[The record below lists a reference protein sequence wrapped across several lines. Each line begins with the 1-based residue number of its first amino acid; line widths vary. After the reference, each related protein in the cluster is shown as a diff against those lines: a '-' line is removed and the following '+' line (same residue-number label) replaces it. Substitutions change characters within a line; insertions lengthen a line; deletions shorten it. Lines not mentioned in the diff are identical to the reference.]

1 MSKKTLVLYVF
12 HIFNE
17 RVEYFINNCI
27 FYDDNT
33 DFIIISN
40 SLEKID
46 KFTNIKI
53 PSYVKV
59 IYRENIGYD
68 FGGWSEAILTNNLYK
83 NYDYFIFANS
93 SIIGPFLRD
102 DFKGK
107 WTDIYIN
114 GLKTGANT
122 NVKLFGSTININC
135 NPLKDAHVQSY
146 IYSTDKEGLQHLI
159 DTEIFSLTNIAPTFQ
174 DAIWGKEVI
183 MSRKIIEKG
192 WNIASL
198 LPCYKNVDFTIKN
211 DSEYKRVLCSYYYD
225 DVMYEKFRNV
235 LWNEYDLVFIKG
247 NRISIFPPQKNAF

>member
-33 DFIIISN
+33 DFLIISN
-40 SLEKID
+40 NLEKIESYS
-46 KFTNIKI
+46 NIKI

-59 IYRENIGYD
+59 IYRENVGYD
-68 FGGWSEAILTNNLYK
+68 FGGWSEALLTNNLYK
-83 NYDYFIFANS
+83 NYDYFIFTNS

-102 DFKGK
+102 GFKGK
-107 WTDIYIN
+107 WTDIYID
-114 GLKTGANT
+114 GLKNGS
-122 NVKLFGSTININC
+122 NVKLFGSTINTNC
-135 NPLKDAHVQSY
+135 NPIKNAHVQSY
-146 IYSTDKEGLQHLI
+146 IYSTDKEALQHLI
-159 DTEIFSLTNIAPTFQ
+159 DTEIFSLTNIASTFH
-174 DAIWGKEVI
+174 DAIWGKEVP
-183 MSRKIIEKG
+183 MSRKIIERG

-211 DSEYKRVLCSYYYD
+211 HSNYNRALCNYYYD
-225 DVMYEKFRNV
+225 DIMYEKYRNV

-247 NRISIFPPQKNAF
+247 NRMPIIPPPKNLI